1 MLMLAALLL
10 ARPVSAAESFEQWLA
25 LFAVEAIAQGISEP
39 VVHSALAGLAPIP
52 EILVRDRDQPEFVM
66 SYAEYKAKILTA
78 GNIAAGRK
86 MLQKHAALLNAVG
99 EKYGVQPRFIVAIW
113 GIETRYGGVKP
124 RVNVIQ
130 ALATLAWDTRRPDF
144 FRKEL
149 LQALRM
155 LDAGYIELDRL
166 QGSWAG
172 AMGQPQFMPSS
183 YMEYA
188 QDWDGD
194 GRRDIW
200 DNPGDVFA
208 SIAHYFARHGWAAE
222 QTWGRPVRVPAGL
235 AGKLAALKRPGK
247 SGCRAIDQL
256 SPARPLAQWQ
266 AMGIRRSSGADLP
279 VNNLG
284 ASLVFPDGEKGPA
297 FIVYGNYETVLRYN
311 CAHFYALTVGAL
323 ADQITGRS

>member
-1 MLMLAALLL
+1 MVAALLFS
-10 ARPVSAAESFEQWLA
+10 RPAPAAEPFEQWLA
-25 LFAVEAIAQGISEP
+25 LFASEAIAQGISEP
-39 VVHSALAGLAPIP
+39 VVRTALAGVAPLP
-52 EILVRDRDQPEFVM
+52 EILIRDKGQPEFVL
-66 SYAEYKAKILTA
+66 SYAQYRARILTA
-78 GNIAAGRK
+78 ANVTAGRK
-86 MLQKHAALLNAVG
+86 MLQKHAALLHAVG

-113 GIETRYGGVKP
+113 GIETRYGAVKP

-188 QDWDGD
+188 QDWDAD

-208 SIAHYFARHGWAAE
+208 SIANYLARHGWNMT
-222 QTWGRPVRVPAGL
+222 QTWGRQVQVPSKL
-235 AGKLAALKRPGK
+235 AVQLAALQRPGK
-247 SGCRAIDQL
+247 SGCRAIDRL
-256 SPARPLAQWQ
+256 SPARPLAEWQ
-266 AMGIRRSSGADLP
+266 AMGIRRITGADLP
-279 VNNLG
+279 AINMS
-284 ASLVFPDGEKGPA
+284 ASLVFPDGGQGTA
-297 FIVYGNYETVLRYN
+297 YIVYGNYETTLRYN
-311 CAHFYALTVGAL
+311 CAHFYALTVGAI
-323 ADQITGRS
+323 ADQITGGL